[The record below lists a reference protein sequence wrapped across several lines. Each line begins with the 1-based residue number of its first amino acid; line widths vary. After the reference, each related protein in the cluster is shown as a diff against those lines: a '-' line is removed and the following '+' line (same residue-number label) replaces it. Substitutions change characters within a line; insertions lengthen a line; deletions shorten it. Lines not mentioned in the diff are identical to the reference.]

1 MSQAQQDNE
10 RNLDWMLKDLMT
22 GVPGTRHIV
31 VLSADGFRIA
41 QYDTDDDTADRLSAA
56 CSGLQSLSTAIA
68 GEFRRGG
75 AMRMVVIEYAGGFFY
90 LMAAGPG
97 AYLATLADAEVD
109 PGLMGERMRDLVGR
123 LGEHLAAS
131 TRSGSPISR

>member
-1 MSQAQQDNE
+1 M
-10 RNLDWMLKDLMT
+10 DWMLKNLMNE
-22 GVPGTRHIV
+22 VPGTRHIV
-31 VLSADGFRIA
+31 VLSADGFRLA
-41 QYDTDDDTADRLSAA
+41 QYATDDDTADRLAAA
-56 CSGLQSLSTAIA
+56 CSALQSLSSAVA
-68 GEFRRGG
+68 AEFAHSG

-97 AYLATLADAEVD
+97 AFLATLADAEVD

-131 TRSGSPISR
+131 ARTGTPPSR